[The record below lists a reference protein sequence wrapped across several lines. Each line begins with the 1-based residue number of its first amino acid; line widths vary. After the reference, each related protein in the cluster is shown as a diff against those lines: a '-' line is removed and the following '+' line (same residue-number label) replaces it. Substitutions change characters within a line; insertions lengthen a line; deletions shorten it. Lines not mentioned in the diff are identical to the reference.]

1 MPLVVYDAQ
10 LLVAATAFA
19 GATYQSWPDVPPYTS
34 NPEADCIGIVASS
47 PRHGTDVGLVLSHGL
62 LTQVQA
68 VLVDDIGLA
77 QRDIDEYIGA
87 MITFARASGGSIV
100 PDPPLPGTNP
110 PHVEVP
116 LELAG
121 RAGNMVVAAHPDLVK
136 LGPRWGP
143 QRTFVLRPRDFT
155 EKVDAARR
163 AR

>member
-19 GATYQSWPDVPPYTS
+19 GATYQSWPEVPPYTS
-34 NPEADCIGIVASS
+34 NPEADCIGIAASS
-47 PRHGTDVGLVLSHGL
+47 SRYGTDVGLVLSRGL
-62 LTQVQA
+62 LSQVQV
-68 VLVDDIGLA
+68 VLAEDIGLA
-77 QRDIDEYIGA
+77 QRDINEYILA
-87 MITFARASGGSIV
+87 LLRFARAGGGAVV
-100 PDPPLPGTNP
+100 PDPPLPNASP
-110 PHVEVP
+110 SHVELP
-116 LELAG
+116 LELAV

-163 AR
+163 SR